1 MNSGLFT
8 VLLAVLFTFGGI
20 GIYSYF
26 QYSIVKKQDV
36 LEKKLFFKNFTF
48 ASLGWLSLIIG
59 LILFCV
65 SYFIS
70 DETIDYFT
78 KNNIVFD
85 GAHGTMTYFGIIL
98 FSLFLYILATS
109 LIYILYIKRLE
120 NTKARKYLKWIM
132 WISIPL
138 VILFLLLFEEG
149 IAPFLQYPLANQIL
163 FSSNGVELIYS
174 VGKYQ
179 TEGFSLSIA
188 FYAIFI
194 ILGACLVLY
203 ICDYQIYKKYGDHGL
218 ITACFFIAF
227 PCGIIGARA
236 WYVIGDWYRFADN
249 PISMFYIWDGGL
261 AIMGGAIFG
270 VIAGVTFMI
279 IRKIYNP
286 RFKKIDYFLL
296 IDFIVPTILVA
307 QAIGRIGN
315 FFNTEVHGE
324 AVSISAWSF
333 LPTFIKNN
341 MHYSSSGDKNHQA
354 FYAMSFGV
362 FLKFYSGMHMRYHY
376 DFTERYAYKD
386 RNSVDILKRY
396 LDSIRMIR
404 NRCCHSN
411 HMISLKLK
419 NSLIFKVPALSGFVG
434 DSNSE
439 FEKTLYF
446 IYSRLDN
453 KESFI
458 KDILKLLRDNESYW
472 KPYCNKHILPISLL
486 EEEVVMPRI

>member
-1 MNSGLFT
+1 MNFGLFT

-85 GAHGTMTYFGIIL
+85 GVHGTMTYFGIIL
-98 FSLFLYILATS
+98 FSLFLYILTTS

-341 MHYSSSGDKNHQA
+341 MHYSSSAPDLGPDQIYVPLFLVEAIVNLVGY
-354 FYAMSFGV
+354 FVIEFGIRHL
-362 FLKFYSGMHMRYHY
+362 FGINKLLKHDYHANGSCVGWYIAWYGATRAILEPMRYS
-376 DFTERYAYKD
+376 AYNMGD
-386 RNSVDILKRY
+386 DGNW
-396 LDSIRMIR
+396 SIISAYWMIG
-404 NRCCHSN
+404 
-411 HMISLKLK
+411 IGLFIV
-419 NSLIFKVPALSGFVG
+419 LIFIVLKVLKEKGIIKLQWDKYNEENTHSG
-434 DSNSE
+434 E
-439 FEKTLYF
+439 
-446 IYSRLDN
+446 
-453 KESFI
+453 I
-458 KDILKLLRDNESYW
+458 KQ
-472 KPYCNKHILPISLL
+472 
-486 EEEVVMPRI
+486 

>member
-36 LEKKLFFKNFTF
+36 LEKKLFFKNFAF

-59 LILFCV
+59 LILFCD

-85 GAHGTMTYFGIIL
+85 GVHGTMTYFGIIL

-109 LIYILYIKRLE
+109 LVYILYIKRLE

-203 ICDYQIYKKYGDHGL
+203 ICDYQIYKKYGNHGL

-324 AVSISAWSF
+324 AVSIAAWSF

-341 MHYSSSGDKNHQA
+341 MHYSSSAPDLGPDQIYVPLFLVEAIVNLVGY
-354 FYAMSFGV
+354 FVIEFGIRHL
-362 FLKFYSGMHMRYHY
+362 FGINKLLKHDYHANGSCVGWYIAWYGATRAILEPMRYS
-376 DFTERYAYKD
+376 AYNMGD
-386 RNSVDILKRY
+386 DGNW
-396 LDSIRMIR
+396 SIISAYWMIG
-404 NRCCHSN
+404 
-411 HMISLKLK
+411 IGLFIV
-419 NSLIFKVPALSGFVG
+419 LIFIVLKVLKEKGIIKLQW
-434 DSNSE
+434 DKYNEENTHSE
-439 FEKTLYF
+439 E
-446 IYSRLDN
+446 
-453 KESFI
+453 I
-458 KDILKLLRDNESYW
+458 KQ
-472 KPYCNKHILPISLL
+472 
-486 EEEVVMPRI
+486 

>member
-1 MNSGLFT
+1 MNPGLFT

-59 LILFCV
+59 LIFFCV

-85 GAHGTMTYFGIIL
+85 GVHGTMTYFGIIL

-109 LIYILYIKRLE
+109 LVYILYIKRLE

-324 AVSISAWSF
+324 AVSIAAWGF

-341 MHYSSSGDKNHQA
+341 MHYSSSAPDLGPDQIYVPLFLVEAIVNLVGY
-354 FYAMSFGV
+354 FVIEFGIRHL
-362 FLKFYSGMHMRYHY
+362 FGINKLLKHDYHANGSCLGWYIAWYGATRAILEPMRYS
-376 DFTERYAYKD
+376 AYNMGD
-386 RNSVDILKRY
+386 DGNW
-396 LDSIRMIR
+396 SIISAYWMIG
-404 NRCCHSN
+404 
-411 HMISLKLK
+411 IGLLIV
-419 NSLIFKVPALSGFVG
+419 LIFIVLKVLKEKGIIKLQW
-434 DSNSE
+434 DKYNEENTHSE
-439 FEKTLYF
+439 E
-446 IYSRLDN
+446 
-453 KESFI
+453 I
-458 KDILKLLRDNESYW
+458 KQ
-472 KPYCNKHILPISLL
+472 
-486 EEEVVMPRI
+486 

>member
-70 DETIDYFT
+70 GETIDYFT

-85 GAHGTMTYFGIIL
+85 GVHGTMTYFGIIL

-188 FYAIFI
+188 FYAVFI

-203 ICDYQIYKKYGDHGL
+203 ICDYQIYKKYDDHGL

-341 MHYSSSGDKNHQA
+341 MHYSSSAPDLGPDQIYVPLFLVEAIVNLVGY
-354 FYAMSFGV
+354 FVIEFGIRHL
-362 FLKFYSGMHMRYHY
+362 FGINKLLKHDYHANGSCVGWYIAWYGATRAILEPMRYS
-376 DFTERYAYKD
+376 AYNMGD
-386 RNSVDILKRY
+386 DGNW
-396 LDSIRMIR
+396 SIISAYWMIG
-404 NRCCHSN
+404 
-411 HMISLKLK
+411 IGLFIV
-419 NSLIFKVPALSGFVG
+419 LIFIVLKVLKEKGIIKLQW
-434 DSNSE
+434 DKYNEENTHSE
-439 FEKTLYF
+439 E
-446 IYSRLDN
+446 
-453 KESFI
+453 I
-458 KDILKLLRDNESYW
+458 KQ
-472 KPYCNKHILPISLL
+472 
-486 EEEVVMPRI
+486 

>member
-1 MNSGLFT
+1 MNFGLFT

-26 QYSIVKKQDV
+26 QYSIVKKQDA

-78 KNNIVFD
+78 KNDIVFD
-85 GAHGTMTYFGIIL
+85 GVHGTMTYFGIIL
-98 FSLFLYILATS
+98 FSLFLYILTTS

-218 ITACFFIAF
+218 ITACFFLAF

-341 MHYSSSGDKNHQA
+341 MHYSSSAPDLGPDQIYVPLFLVEAIVNLVGY
-354 FYAMSFGV
+354 FVIEFGIRHL
-362 FLKFYSGMHMRYHY
+362 FGINKLLKHDYHANGSCVGWYIAWYGATRAILEPMRYS
-376 DFTERYAYKD
+376 AYNMGD
-386 RNSVDILKRY
+386 DGNW
-396 LDSIRMIR
+396 SIISAYWMIG
-404 NRCCHSN
+404 
-411 HMISLKLK
+411 IGLFIV
-419 NSLIFKVPALSGFVG
+419 LIFIVLKVLKEKGIIKLQW
-434 DSNSE
+434 DKYNEENTHSE
-439 FEKTLYF
+439 E
-446 IYSRLDN
+446 
-453 KESFI
+453 I
-458 KDILKLLRDNESYW
+458 KQ
-472 KPYCNKHILPISLL
+472 
-486 EEEVVMPRI
+486 

>member
-85 GAHGTMTYFGIIL
+85 GVHGTMTYFGIIL
-98 FSLFLYILATS
+98 FSLVLYILATS

-341 MHYSSSGDKNHQA
+341 MHYSSSAPDLGPYQIYVPLFLVEAIVNLA
-354 FYAMSFGV
+354 GYFVIEFGIRHL
-362 FLKFYSGMHMRYHY
+362 FGINKLLKHDYHANGSCVGWYIAWYGATRAILEPMRYS
-376 DFTERYAYKD
+376 AYNMGD
-386 RNSVDILKRY
+386 DGNW
-396 LDSIRMIR
+396 SIISAYWMIG
-404 NRCCHSN
+404 
-411 HMISLKLK
+411 IGLFIV
-419 NSLIFKVPALSGFVG
+419 LIFIVLKVLKEKGIIKLQW
-434 DSNSE
+434 DKYNEENTHSE
-439 FEKTLYF
+439 E
-446 IYSRLDN
+446 
-453 KESFI
+453 I
-458 KDILKLLRDNESYW
+458 KQ
-472 KPYCNKHILPISLL
+472 
-486 EEEVVMPRI
+486 

>member
-78 KNNIVFD
+78 KNDIAFD

-98 FSLFLYILATS
+98 FSLFLYILTTS

-341 MHYSSSGDKNHQA
+341 MHYSSSAPDLGPDQIYVPLFLVEAIVNLVGY
-354 FYAMSFGV
+354 FVIEFGIRHL
-362 FLKFYSGMHMRYHY
+362 FGINKLLKHDYHANGSCVGWYIAWYGATRAILEPMRYS
-376 DFTERYAYKD
+376 AYNMGD
-386 RNSVDILKRY
+386 DGNW
-396 LDSIRMIR
+396 SIISAYWMIG
-404 NRCCHSN
+404 
-411 HMISLKLK
+411 IGLFIV
-419 NSLIFKVPALSGFVG
+419 LIFIVLKVLKEKGIIKLQW
-434 DSNSE
+434 DKYNEENTHSE
-439 FEKTLYF
+439 E
-446 IYSRLDN
+446 
-453 KESFI
+453 I
-458 KDILKLLRDNESYW
+458 K
-472 KPYCNKHILPISLL
+472 H
-486 EEEVVMPRI
+486 

>member
-78 KNNIVFD
+78 KNDIAFD

-98 FSLFLYILATS
+98 FSLFLYILTTS

-341 MHYSSSGDKNHQA
+341 MHYSSSAPDLGPDQIYVPLFLVEAIVNLVGY
-354 FYAMSFGV
+354 FVIEFGIRHL
-362 FLKFYSGMHMRYHY
+362 FGINKLLKHDYHANGSCVGWYIAWYGATRAILEPMRYS
-376 DFTERYAYKD
+376 AYNMGD
-386 RNSVDILKRY
+386 DGNW
-396 LDSIRMIR
+396 SIISAYWMIG
-404 NRCCHSN
+404 
-411 HMISLKLK
+411 IGLFIV
-419 NSLIFKVPALSGFVG
+419 LIFIVLKVLKEKGIIKLQW
-434 DSNSE
+434 DKYNEENTHSE
-439 FEKTLYF
+439 E
-446 IYSRLDN
+446 
-453 KESFI
+453 I
-458 KDILKLLRDNESYW
+458 KQ
-472 KPYCNKHILPISLL
+472 
-486 EEEVVMPRI
+486 